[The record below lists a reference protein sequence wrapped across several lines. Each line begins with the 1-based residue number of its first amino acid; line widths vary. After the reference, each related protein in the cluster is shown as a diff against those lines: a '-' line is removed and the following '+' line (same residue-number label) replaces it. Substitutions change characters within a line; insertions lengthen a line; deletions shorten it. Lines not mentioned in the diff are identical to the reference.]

1 MQQVNAEFI
10 MQEKRLLS
18 FFFSKYLPCSIF
30 FVHATVGKPGFRGIS
45 TFLVLYFLF
54 IFNFLFFF
62 FFFVIFLLFKRIGL
76 QQHLQNFRKYMVSY
90 SIRADSPN
98 DCLSDFY

>member
-62 FFFVIFLLFKRIGL
+62 FFFCYISFIQKNWPATTFTKL
-76 QQHLQNFRKYMVSY
+76 
-90 SIRADSPN
+90 
-98 DCLSDFY
+98 